1 MQAPQ
6 RKLLYIAIFFFIFAV
21 LFTAWLLI
29 GNKALTVRNFEI
41 SSSKIPSSFD
51 GFKIAQVSDL
61 HNESFS
67 KDNSRL
73 LEKLQ
78 KQSPDIIALT
88 GDIIDSWKTDVAVAE
103 SFVKEV
109 VKIAPVYYVTG
120 NHEPRIDESEELFA
134 LMKNCGVALLRGE
147 KITLEKDGEGITLYG
162 IDDPSHFADY
172 LFGDEAFAVSESL
185 KKLNKGEDFSVLL
198 SHRPE
203 FFELYAENGF
213 DLVLTGHAHGGQFRL
228 PFIGGLFAPGQ
239 GLFPKYDSG
248 LYEKNSTSMI
258 VSRGLGNSVFPL
270 RFNNFPEIIM
280 ITLKETV

>member
-6 RKLLYIAIFFFIFAV
+6 RKLLYFVIFFLIFAI
-21 LFTAWLLI
+21 LFTAYLLI
-29 GNKALTVRNFEI
+29 GNKALTLRKFEI
-41 SSSKIPSSFD
+41 SDSKIPSAFD

-61 HNESFS
+61 HNESFGKNNS
-67 KDNSRL
+67 KL

-78 KQSPDIIALT
+78 NQKPDIIALT

-103 SFVKEV
+103 SFIKEV
-109 VKIAPVYYVTG
+109 VKIAPVYYITG

-134 LMKNCGVALLRGE
+134 SMKNYGVTLLRGE
-147 KITLEKDGEGITLYG
+147 KVNLEKNGESLTLYG

-172 LFGDEAFAVSESL
+172 LFGDECSAVSENL
-185 KKLNKGEDFSVLL
+185 KQLQKDDSFAILL

-203 FFELYAENGF
+203 FFELYVENGF

-248 LYEKNSTSMI
+248 LYEKNGTSMI

-280 ITLKETV
+280 ITLKEAK